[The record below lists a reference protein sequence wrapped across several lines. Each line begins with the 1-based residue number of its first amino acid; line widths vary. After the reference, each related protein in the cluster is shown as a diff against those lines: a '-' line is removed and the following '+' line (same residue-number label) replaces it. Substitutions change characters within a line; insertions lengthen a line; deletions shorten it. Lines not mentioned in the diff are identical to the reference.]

1 MPPAHHVVAPSAA
14 LHPWRSLADRPSRPR
29 PTRAERAP
37 KRGRARCR
45 AAPALQRRALPL
57 ARAMNTRARLRRIT
71 PPARRAP
78 VPHPRRRA
86 WARFLRR
93 GREQTRGRLRREKKT
108 GERNS
113 EMVTPKQSQTHDAR
127 ATPPRARRATSA
139 PEAAP
144 SSRTTCRRRITAG
157 TKLSQPQE
165 LACPAGLSRGTDRK
179 TITHTLSTQ
188 RESDLCLTVLV
199 VLRRLGPRAD
209 TLRAHSTLS
218 RARVPDTS
226 HSFARS
232 PVYSNGS
239 RAHHFTHLSSTEP
252 VDLVARV
259 APRAHCVLERSSTHG
274 TWPRSQLGRPS
285 KSRSKQLSRKAGTG
299 TSLLY
304 STTPRRSTW
313 GSKRY
318 ATSSLHHH
326 R

>member
-71 PPARRAP
+71 PPARHAP

-218 RARVPDTS
+218 RARVPDAR

-232 PVYSNGS
+232 PVYSNG
-239 RAHHFTHLSSTEP
+239 RAHLFTYLSSTDCVE
-252 VDLVARV
+252 LVARV
-259 APRAHCVLERSSTHG
+259 APRAHCVLERSNTPG
-274 TWPRSQLGRPS
+274 TWPRSQLGRARAV
-285 KSRSKQLSRKAGTG
+285 RSSFL
-299 TSLLY
+299 
-304 STTPRRSTW
+304 
-313 GSKRY
+313 
-318 ATSSLHHH
+318 
-326 R
+326 